1 MLGTVTPSTARA
13 RGPAVDPALIRLLK
27 FLTIY
32 EVGGTEGQVAT
43 IAEGLD
49 RQRFDLHLAALLPGG
64 GLRPRMERL
73 PRGVVDYGIPNLY
86 GRRALAQRLRL
97 ARHLRRERIEIVH
110 SYNFYPNVFAVPAAR
125 LARVPLVLASIRDTG
140 AYLSPLQQRVHRD
153 VCRLADRVVVNAD
166 AIRRWLVG
174 QGYDGDKITVIPNGV
189 NLGRFGFGRPVDH
202 ARVRRELGMPAGVRL
217 VAMVCRLSRVKGI
230 EYFLE
235 AAAAIAPSHPDVR
248 FLVIGDASCAEPAY
262 ADEVRAYAR
271 RLGVGDRVT
280 FTGMRDDVPD
290 LLSEVAVS
298 VLPSLS
304 EGLSNTV
311 LESMAAGVPVVAT
324 RVGGTAEAVEDGVTG
339 LLVPPEDGVA
349 LTRAIVR
356 VLDDRELAARLGR
369 AGRERAVERFSLDAM
384 IRATERLYI
393 TLLEEKRRKRE

>member
-1 MLGTVTPSTARA
+1 MLDTAMASLGA
-13 RGPAVDPALIRLLK
+13 RRPRTADAARIGLLK
-27 FLTIY
+27 FVTIY

-49 RQRFDLHLAALLPGG
+49 GQRFDLHLAALQPGG
-64 GLRPRMERL
+64 ALRPRMERL
-73 PRGVVDYGIPNLY
+73 AHGVVDYAIPNLY
-86 GRRALAQRLRL
+86 GRRAVAQRLRL

-125 LARVPLVLASIRDTG
+125 LARVPVVLASIRDTG
-140 AYLSPLQQRVHRD
+140 AYLTPLQQRVHRD
-153 VCRLADRVVVNAD
+153 VCRLADGIVVNAD

-174 QGYDGDKITVIPNGV
+174 QGYDAARITVIPNGV
-189 NLGRFGFGRPVDH
+189 SLGRVARPVDH
-202 ARVRRELGMPAGVRL
+202 ARVRHELGMPAGARL

-262 ADEVRAYAR
+262 AGQVRAYAR

-280 FTGMRDDVPD
+280 FTGLRHDVAE

-298 VLPSLS
+298 VLPSLT

-311 LESMAAGVPVVAT
+311 LESMAAGVPVVAS

-339 LLVPPEDGVA
+339 LLVPPEDGAA

-356 VLDDRELAARLGR
+356 VLDDRELAARLGQ
-369 AGRERAVERFSLDAM
+369 AGRQRAVDRFSIDAM

-393 TLLEEKRRKRE
+393 TLLDDKRRKRE